1 MAGNSGGPWGGGSGG
16 PKRPSNGNDGGRP
29 PKNSNQGQMPP
40 EIDDMLKKAKNSSE
54 CLWAEVLEEVAVA
67 RVILVTAVWDAIAL
81 Y

>member
-40 EIDDMLKKAKNSSE
+40 EIDDML
-54 CLWAEVLEEVAVA
+54 
-67 RVILVTAVWDAIAL
+67 
-81 Y
+81 